1 MAGDALGQFQA
12 GQARHLDVGDQ
23 HLRLQPLQLAPRAL
37 AVGHRT
43 DDLDVRLHAQQRGQR
58 AADHGL
64 VFGQQD
70 ADHRRWRGVSVMARR

>member
-1 MAGDALGQFQA
+1 MGDPTPSPGAAF
-12 GQARHLDVGDQ
+12 
-23 HLRLQPLQLAPRAL
+23 
-37 AVGHRT
+37 
-43 DDLDVRLHAQQRGQR
+43 QR